1 MPKSLADGTV
11 RVDVDLS
18 VNLYLKLVELAQ
30 KLGISKID
38 VLRHGIALMDVAVDA
53 KKDSLRFGV
62 ADNNGQLIKEI
73 VSL

>member
-1 MPKSLADGTV
+1 MPKSPADGTV

-18 VNLYLKLVELAQ
+18 VNLYLKLEELAQ
-30 KLGISKID
+30 KLGISRID

-53 KKDSLRFGV
+53 KKNSLRVGV
-62 ADNNGQLIKEI
+62 ADSSGQLLKEI